1 MSHTKQVEDDLIY
14 QKKMTGVRSM
24 EEKNAR
30 ELPIGFTMNLAMNE
44 KAMKAFS
51 NMDEMQKRNVEEE
64 SRRVKSKNEMENL
77 VNRLAQEEMRCRQ

>member
-1 MSHTKQVEDDLIY
+1 
-14 QKKMTGVRSM
+14 M
-24 EEKNAR
+24 EERNVR

-51 NMDEMQKRNVEEE
+51 NMDEMQKRSVEED

-77 VNRLAQEEMRCRQ
+77 VNRLAQDEMGCRQ

>member
-1 MSHTKQVEDDLIY
+1 
-14 QKKMTGVRSM
+14 M
-24 EEKNAR
+24 EERNVR

-51 NMDEMQKRNVEEE
+51 NMDEMQKMSVEEE

-77 VNRLAQEEMRCRQ
+77 VNRLAQEEMGCRQ